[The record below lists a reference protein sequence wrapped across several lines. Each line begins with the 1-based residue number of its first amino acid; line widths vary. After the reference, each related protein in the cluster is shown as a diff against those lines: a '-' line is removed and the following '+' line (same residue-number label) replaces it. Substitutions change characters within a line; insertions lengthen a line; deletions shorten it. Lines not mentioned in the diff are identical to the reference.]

1 MKITLEDG
9 TVIEVDDKAA
19 ELIQKQ
25 TREKVT
31 KEAETW
37 DNALKANAKKT
48 FDNLDIRLQ
57 QIIKDD
63 LKIDVGNIVPTQ
75 LSDAINSATKIL
87 EKKLQ
92 TSSNTNNNQNQNTNQ
107 SQSNNQNQNQNN
119 NQQNNQNQNNQSA
132 VDFQAQLDEARRQ
145 SSQEFEKFKKEQLE
159 KEKSTKIGA
168 FKQLIIAEAIKENL
182 RDNAKG
188 AFESSL
194 DRYYNFDYNE
204 QNGQIIIRDKNNSVV
219 LVEGRDALPKDIP
232 TLIKKQ
238 EGYMFQERTKGSGNG
253 GPGDETSGSAQT
265 NGKRDLSKVSPNQL
279 IQDGIAKE
287 INFDDNSVSF

>member
-238 EGYMFQERTKGSGNG
+238 EGYMFQERTKGSGNVD
-253 GPGDETSGSAQT
+253 PEM
-265 NGKRDLSKVSPNQL
+265 KHLEVLRLME
-279 IQDGIAKE
+279 KE
-287 INFDDNSVSF
+287 I